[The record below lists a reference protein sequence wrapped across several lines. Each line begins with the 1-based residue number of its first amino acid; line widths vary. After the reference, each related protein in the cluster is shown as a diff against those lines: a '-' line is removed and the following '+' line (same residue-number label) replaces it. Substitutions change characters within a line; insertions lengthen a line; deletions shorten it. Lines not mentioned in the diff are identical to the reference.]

1 MNNDNLEM
9 KKFMAAE
16 LNKGVSL
23 SDLQKELVE
32 KFNCK
37 MTFLELRLLA
47 AELENIDW
55 SKQDPVKPAAEEAEK
70 AKEAV
75 PVAGKTV
82 VEKSKLVRPGAMAN
96 GTVKFASGATAEWIL
111 DSYGRLGLDN
121 VNGEYTED
129 DIKEF
134 QAELQNLF
142 ASGR

>member
-1 MNNDNLEM
+1 MGAIYNNKD
-9 KKFMAAE
+9 KFSY
-16 LNKGVSL
+16 SL
-23 SDLQKELVE
+23 LRDYHSL
-32 KFNCK
+32 
-37 MTFLELRLLA
+37 LELRLLA